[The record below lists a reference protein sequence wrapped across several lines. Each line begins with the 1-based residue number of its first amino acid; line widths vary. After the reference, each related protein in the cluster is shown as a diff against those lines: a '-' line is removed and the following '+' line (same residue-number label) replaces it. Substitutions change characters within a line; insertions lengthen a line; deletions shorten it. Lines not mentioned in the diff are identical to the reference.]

1 MTEALEISP
10 SQPTRLSP
18 FSRFTLSH
26 TQKDLIAGSLAG
38 FIIVLTGH
46 PLDTIKVRMQMLH
59 TGFFKT
65 CSSLVKNEGALAL
78 YKGAGSPL
86 YSTPITTSLSFA
98 TYESA
103 NRLQGIKPGQKKTIS
118 SAAVSGGL
126 SGFIFATF
134 VTPIDLIKTR
144 LQMEGVGDHQKT
156 TKLSTMCKNI
166 VKNEGITGLYKGLTM
181 TWIRDVPS
189 LAAQFATFEWSK
201 NFINKQYGEETPVS
215 SFLAGGLA
223 VVLAWIVAYPQDTI
237 KTRIQC
243 SKTPMSNMESM
254 REIYR
259 TGGMGGFWKGIS
271 PCLIRAVVTGA
282 TRFIAYDKCQE
293 LIGNKHHPHHELVV
307 AS

>member
-10 SQPTRLSP
+10 VPTTQLTHLPHLTFSQ
-18 FSRFTLSH
+18 

-38 FIIVLTGH
+38 FIIVITGH

-65 CSSLVKNEGALAL
+65 TSSLIKNEGTLAL
-78 YKGAGSPL
+78 YKGVGSPL

-118 SAAVSGGL
+118 SAAISGGL

-166 VKNEGITGLYKGLTM
+166 VKTEGITGLYKGLTM

-189 LAAQFATFEWSK
+189 LAAQFAAFEWSK
-201 NFINKQYGEETPVS
+201 TMVNKHYGEGPVS
-215 SFLAGGLA
+215 SLVAGGLA
-223 VVLAWIVAYPQDTI
+223 VLLAWIVAYPQDTI

-243 SKTPMSNMESM
+243 ARVPMTNIESAK
-254 REIYR
+254 EIYR
-259 TGGMGGFWKGIS
+259 TGGFGGFWKGIS
-271 PCLIRAVVTGA
+271 PCLLRAVVTGA

-293 LIGNKHHPHHELVV
+293 LIGAKKHH
-307 AS
+307 